1 MSVTTSRQVAAMAA
15 AVAIYARAGPA
26 AVGQTPEQ
34 EKMWAEQRAQAQ
46 AEEKAKAERLA
57 RQREARR
64 ADPMAWVRTLDPLSS
79 GGWTF
84 RSVGA
89 DGSWATYST
98 EHQMKRSGHLVT
110 AWLRREF
117 PEPQRSGAGDV
128 YLSDVEKVQYDCGK
142 ERARVLLVIYYAD
155 NNLAGSQQTE
165 EADPKQ
171 TSWDPIVPGT
181 QSELIFHW
189 ACGAG
194 STGARPG

>member
-1 MSVTTSRQVAAMAA
+1 MSRTISRKLAAAMLGIYLLQGSAA
-15 AVAIYARAGPA
+15 FA
-26 AVGQTPEQ
+26 QTPEQ

-46 AEEKAKAERLA
+46 AEERAKAERLA
-57 RQREARR
+57 KQREARR
-64 ADPMAWVRTLDPLSS
+64 ADPMAWVSTLDPLSS
-79 GGWTF
+79 GAWIF
-84 RSVGA
+84 RSVAA

-128 YLSDVEKVQYDCGK
+128 YSSDVEKAQYDCGK
-142 ERARVLLVIYYAD
+142 ERARVLLVIYYAE
-155 NNLAGSQQTE
+155 NNLAGSQQSE

-171 TSWDPIVPGT
+171 TSWDAIVPGT

-189 ACGAG
+189 ACGTG
-194 STGARPG
+194 STGTRPS